1 MQYEVKLKNA
11 ISKLEKAKED
21 ERLAE
26 EALKNNRDDSKVVKL
41 EYDLGKAQTARL
53 EAEAVVRN
61 LEENPEGNEDNQ
73 EDEIEAAKKEAEQ
86 ALEDMNREAVVRDE
100 DDEETSE
107 EKDDENASENDELPE
122 ELKQAM
128 AAVNDLMNKIAFY
141 SPSLKKASKAE
152 KKEKYTGDKIVTEQG
167 VTRVSSE
174 LVKKRQDYLELNA
187 SRTAKKILKGKIT
200 GYHITGEENNSDA
213 TATIIAEVN
222 YGSGAY
228 TVQIP
233 SFLLYYSEQPKHPT
247 MEVRQQTE
255 LNVMKRIGTEVS
267 FVVVYIDEKTETV
280 YGDCLEANAQKMY
293 RNYIKPTSDGRPRV
307 IPDMR
312 VEATIISISRGAVIV
327 NALGA
332 ECRIPIQE
340 ASWLHHGDCREL
352 FKKNQ
357 LVEVKILKVTPV
369 EVTVGKN
376 KYTLVNIEASIK
388 QATPDPR
395 AKDFPRYRI
404 NGRYA
409 AKVTGISDNN
419 VFAVFEGG
427 KCDVK
432 CAFPKFAPVPA
443 LNDDIIVQV
452 TAIDKE
458 NLLLE
463 GIIFTL

>member
-1 MQYEVKLKNA
+1 MQHDVKLKNA
-11 ISKLEKAKED
+11 LSKLEKAKEN

-26 EALKNNRDDSKVVKL
+26 EALKSNQDDSMIVKL
-41 EYDLGKAQTARL
+41 EYDFAKAQTARL
-53 EAEAVVRN
+53 EAEAVVKN
-61 LEENPEGNEDNQ
+61 LEENLDNNESSS
-73 EDEIEAAKKEAEQ
+73 EDEIEAAKKEAAE
-86 ALEDMNREAVVRDE
+86 ALESMDRDEVVRDE
-100 DDEETSE
+100 D
-107 EKDDENASENDELPE
+107 ASAENDELPE

-128 AAVNDLMNKIAFY
+128 AAVNDLVDKIAFY

-174 LVKKRQDYLELNA
+174 LERKKQDYNELNA
-187 SRTAKKILKGKIT
+187 SRTAKKILKGEIT
-200 GYHITGEENNSDA
+200 GYHIADDENNSDA
-213 TATIIAEVN
+213 TASIIAEVN

-233 SFLLYYSEQPKHPT
+233 SFVLYYSEPVKHPT
-247 MEVRQQTE
+247 METRQQIE
-255 LNVMKRIGTEVS
+255 RNVMKRIGTEVS
-267 FVVVYIDEKTETV
+267 FVVVYIDEKKETI

-293 RNYIKPTSDGRPRV
+293 RNYIKPTSDDRPRV
-307 IPDMR
+307 IPGMR
-312 VEATIISISRGAVIV
+312 VEATVISISRGAVIV

-357 LVEVKILKVTPV
+357 PIEVKILAVNPV
-369 EVTVGKN
+369 EVTVAKN

-395 AKDFPRYRI
+395 VKDFPRYRV

-419 VFAVFEGG
+419 VFAVFKGG

-432 CAFPKFAPVPA
+432 CAFPKFAAVPA

-452 TAIDKE
+452 TSIDKE